1 MKYVALVALTLCSCK
16 QTVVEVPGPLGL
28 PPLRVERIATAD
40 EIALGKKLFFDT
52 KLSLDKTISCAS
64 CHNPETG
71 FADARKVSVGVGGK
85 TGKRNAPTVLNAAY
99 WRVQFWDGR
108 AGSLEEQAAGPMGN
122 ELEMNHKPEL
132 LMARLAADP
141 EYGPMK
147 LTLEKVLF
155 AIASYERTLL
165 SGNSAFDRYTYGGDR
180 GALSSEAVE
189 GFKIFGQ
196 HCVTCHTIGPKDAL
210 FTDEQFHNIGVGVNS
225 EGVLVDQG
233 RGKGEFRTPSLR
245 NVART
250 APYMHDGSL
259 KTLKQVVDFYVGGGN
274 SNDHLDP
281 QIRPLE
287 LSGRERDALVAFLES
302 LNGVEAK

>member
-1 MKYVALVALTLCSCK
+1 
-16 QTVVEVPGPLGL
+16 
-28 PPLRVERIATAD
+28 
-40 EIALGKKLFFDT
+40 
-52 KLSLDKTISCAS
+52 
-64 CHNPETG
+64 
-71 FADARKVSVGVGGK
+71 
-85 TGKRNAPTVLNAAY
+85 LNAAY

>member
-1 MKYVALVALTLCSCK
+1 MEL
-16 QTVVEVPGPLGL
+16 PGPLGL
-28 PPLRVERIATAD
+28 PPLKVERMATAD

-52 KLSLDKTISCAS
+52 KLSFDKSVSCAT

-85 TGKRNAPTVLNAAY
+85 MGKRNAPTVLNAAY

-108 AGSLEEQAAGPMGN
+108 AASLEEQAAGPMGN

-132 LMARLAADP
+132 LLARLAADA

-147 LTLEKVLF
+147 LTMEKVLF

-165 SGNSAFDRYTYGGDR
+165 SGNSPFDRYTYGGDKS
-180 GALSSEAVE
+180 ALSAEAIE
-189 GFKIFGQ
+189 GFQVFGR
-196 HCVTCHTIGPKDAL
+196 HCVICHTIGPKDAL
-210 FTDEQFHNIGVGVNS
+210 FTDEQFHNIGIGVNS
-225 EGVLVDQG
+225 EGVLTDQG

-245 NVART
+245 NIART

-259 KTLKQVVDFYVGGGN
+259 KTLSQVVDYYVGGGN
-274 SNDHLDP
+274 SNEHLDP
-281 QIRPLE
+281 LIRPIE
-287 LSGRERDALVAFLES
+287 LSGQQRDALVAFLES
-302 LNGVEAK
+302 LNGVEPK